1 MDMNQLINMSK
12 LLLPVLLS
20 SLTLVACGSGSS
32 ATKPEVSVTTN
43 LFETLVID
51 GYVEGANVFV
61 DFNFNLVQD
70 GGEPSGIF
78 NATTSEYEFDSTEF
92 GAITNFTETCGLNRP
107 RIAQVPVG
115 ALDSTRGVVNTAYT
129 MMYFPHDG
137 GAPKANVTPFTTILT
152 NSINEKL
159 STGISVADGC
169 GTEANQLAQDI
180 QSELNTVLSNLE
192 RNFEIGRSWF
202 YEDFIASEDSAK
214 QSVGEKIVDFL
225 GTLHDIKSLLKETYN
240 MGFRGVIND
249 EVVSLILSNT
259 EFDSVTF
266 EIQNETLS
274 TQEGEHFRY
283 NRRHNFY
290 DLRVNSQGQLL
301 DSQDKPIEITL
312 QNLKN
317 NSTVLISENYEEC
330 ETIISGQ
337 DGCDE
342 NKVLIV
348 ADHRIHIS
356 IEERKEVDGYNW
368 NKTFIRFL
376 PADNQGPTLEYSVD
390 EFGRHFKHIQSTDSS
405 YEGFE
410 LQMLDK
416 SNPHFDFD
424 LPLIMSTRYPA
435 DLQQIYADLTAID
448 RTMAGVQ
455 ENLNLLYDNDIIYI
469 ESGSASKG
477 HQWVYRIRRY
487 FNPNWDQEECEQRSF
502 SDYSV
507 ILQAFTG
514 LDAFNVCSESM

>member
-1 MDMNQLINMSK
+1 MRK

-20 SLTLVACGSGSS
+20 SLTIVACGSGSS
-32 ATKPEVSVTTN
+32 ATKPEVLVTTN

-70 GGEPSGIF
+70 EGEPSGIF
-78 NATTSEYEFDSTEF
+78 NATTSEYEFDSTGF
-92 GAITNFTETCGLNRP
+92 GAITNFTEKCGLNRP

-115 ALDSTRGVVNTAYT
+115 AIDSTRGVVNSAYT

-137 GAPKANVTPFTTILT
+137 GTPKANVTPFTTILT

-159 STGISVADGC
+159 AAGISVADGC
-169 GTEANQLAQDI
+169 GTEANQLAKDI

-192 RNFEIGRSWF
+192 RNFEIARSWF

-225 GTLHDIKSLLKETYN
+225 GTLHAIKGLLKETYN

-312 QNLKN
+312 QNLEN

-390 EFGRHFKHIQSTDSS
+390 EIGRHFKHIQSTGSS

-435 DLQQIYADLTAID
+435 DLQQIYGDLTAID

-514 LDAFNVCSESM
+514 LDAFNVCSDSM

>member
-1 MDMNQLINMSK
+1 MNQLITMNK
-12 LLLPVLLS
+12 LLLPVLL
-20 SLTLVACGSGSS
+20 TGLVSCGGGGGS
-32 ATKPEVSVTTN
+32 ATVPEPPVSQSLN
-43 LFETLVID
+43 LFKTLVID

-61 DFNFNLVQD
+61 DFNFNLIQD
-70 GGEPSGIF
+70 EGEPSGVF
-78 NATTSEYEFDSTEF
+78 NSTTYEYEFTESDF

-107 RIAQVPVG
+107 RVAQVPVG
-115 ALDSTRGVVNTAYT
+115 AIDSTRGVVNTAYT

-137 GAPKANVTPFTTILT
+137 GTPKANVTPFTTMLT
-152 NSINEKL
+152 NSINDKL
-159 STGISVADGC
+159 STGISVIDGC

-202 YEDFIASEDSAK
+202 YGDFIASEDTAQ
-214 QSVGEKIVDFL
+214 QSIGEKIVDFL
-225 GTLHDIKSLLKETYN
+225 GTLHAIEGLLNEIYN
-240 MGFRGVIND
+240 MGFRGVLND
-249 EVVSLILSNT
+249 EIVALILNNT

-266 EIQNETLS
+266 EIQNETVS

-301 DSQDKPIEITL
+301 DSQDTPIEITL
-312 QNLKN
+312 QNLEN

-330 ETIISGQ
+330 KTIISGQ

-348 ADHRIHIS
+348 ADHLIHIS

-376 PADNQGPTLEYSVD
+376 PADRQGPTLEYSVD
-390 EFGRHFKHIQSTDSS
+390 EIGRHVKNIESTGSS

-410 LQMLDK
+410 LKMLDNA
-416 SNPHFDFD
+416 NPHFDFD

-448 RTMAGVQ
+448 MTMAGVQ
-455 ENLNLLYDNDIIYI
+455 GNLYLLYDNDIIYI

-487 FNPNWDQEECEQRSF
+487 FNPNWDQEDCEQRGF
-502 SDYSV
+502 PDYSL
-507 ILQAFTG
+507 ILQAFAG
-514 LDAFNVCSESM
+514 VDAFNVCSENM

>member
-1 MDMNQLINMSK
+1 MNQLITMNK
-12 LLLPVLLS
+12 LLLPVLL
-20 SLTLVACGSGSS
+20 TGLVSCGGSGGG
-32 ATKPEVSVTTN
+32 ATDPEVPVSQSPN
-43 LFETLVID
+43 LFKTLVID

-61 DFNFNLVQD
+61 DFNFNLIQD
-70 GGEPSGIF
+70 EGEPSGTF
-78 NATTSEYEFDSTEF
+78 NSTTYEYEFDSTGF

-107 RIAQVPVG
+107 RVAQVPVG
-115 ALDSTRGVVNTAYT
+115 AIDSTRGVVNTAYT

-137 GAPKANVTPFTTILT
+137 GTPKANVTPFTTMLT
-152 NSINEKL
+152 NSINDKL

-202 YEDFIASEDSAK
+202 YEDFIASEDTAQ
-214 QSVGEKIVDFL
+214 QSIGEKIVDFL
-225 GTLHDIKSLLKETYN
+225 GTLQAIEGLLKETYN
-240 MGFRGVIND
+240 MGFRGMLSD
-249 EVVSLILSNT
+249 EVVTLILNNS

-266 EIQNETLS
+266 EIQNETVS

-301 DSQDKPIEITL
+301 DSQDTPIEITL
-312 QNLKN
+312 QNLEN

-330 ETIISGQ
+330 KTIISGQ

-348 ADHRIHIS
+348 ADHMIHIS

-376 PADNQGPTLEYSVD
+376 PADNQGPVLEYSVD
-390 EFGRHFKHIQSTDSS
+390 ENARNVKRIESTTSF

-410 LQMLDK
+410 LQMRNS
-416 SNPHFDFD
+416 SNPHFDLD

-448 RTMAGVQ
+448 MTMAGVQ
-455 ENLNLLYDNDIIYI
+455 GNLYLLYSNDALII
-469 ESGSASKG
+469 ESGSTSKG
-477 HQWVYRIRRY
+477 HQWVYR
-487 FNPNWDQEECEQRSF
+487 FNRNPTFDQENCEQRDF

-507 ILQAFTG
+507 ILQTFAG
-514 LDAFNVCSESM
+514 VEAFNVCSENM

>member
-1 MDMNQLINMSK
+1 MNQLITMNK
-12 LLLPVLLS
+12 LLLPVLL
-20 SLTLVACGSGSS
+20 TGLVSCGGGGGS
-32 ATKPEVSVTTN
+32 ATVPEPPVSQSLN
-43 LFETLVID
+43 LFKTLVID

-61 DFNFNLVQD
+61 DFNFNLIQD
-70 GGEPSGIF
+70 EGEPSGTF
-78 NATTSEYEFDSTEF
+78 NSTTYEYEFDSTGF

-107 RIAQVPVG
+107 RVAQVPVG
-115 ALDSTRGVVNTAYT
+115 AIDSTRGVVNTAYT

-137 GAPKANVTPFTTILT
+137 GTPKANVTPFTTMLT
-152 NSINEKL
+152 NSINDKL
-159 STGISVADGC
+159 TTSISVADGC

-192 RNFEIGRSWF
+192 QNFEIGRNWF
-202 YEDFIASEDSAK
+202 YEDFIASEDTAQ
-214 QSVGEKIVDFL
+214 QSIGEKIVDFL
-225 GTLHDIKSLLKETYN
+225 GTLHSIEGLLKETYN
-240 MGFRGVIND
+240 MGFRGMLND
-249 EVVSLILSNT
+249 EVVSLILNNS

-266 EIQNETLS
+266 EIQNETVS

-301 DSQDKPIEITL
+301 DSQDTPIEITL
-312 QNLKN
+312 QNLEN

-330 ETIISGQ
+330 KTVISGQ

-348 ADHRIHIS
+348 ADHMIHIS

-376 PADNQGPTLEYSVD
+376 PADNQGPVLEYSVD
-390 EFGRHFKHIQSTDSS
+390 EDARNVKRIESTTSF

-410 LQMLDK
+410 LQMRNS
-416 SNPHFDFD
+416 SNPHFDLD

-448 RTMAGVQ
+448 MTMAGVQ
-455 ENLNLLYDNDIIYI
+455 GNLYLLYSNDALII
-469 ESGSASKG
+469 ESGSTSKG
-477 HQWVYRIRRY
+477 HQWVYR
-487 FNPNWDQEECEQRSF
+487 FNPHPTYDQQTCEQRDF

-507 ILQAFTG
+507 ILQTFAG
-514 LDAFNVCSESM
+514 VEAFNVCSENM

>member
-1 MDMNQLINMSK
+1 MKK
-12 LLLPVLLS
+12 LLLPVLL
-20 SLTLVACGSGSS
+20 TGLVSCGGSGGG
-32 ATKPEVSVTTN
+32 ATDPEVPVSQSPN
-43 LFETLVID
+43 LFKTLVID

-61 DFNFNLVQD
+61 DFNFNLIQD
-70 GGEPSGIF
+70 EGEPSGTF
-78 NATTSEYEFDSTEF
+78 NSTTYEYEFDSTGF

-107 RIAQVPVG
+107 RVAQVPVG
-115 ALDSTRGVVNTAYT
+115 AIDSTRGVVNTAYT

-137 GAPKANVTPFTTILT
+137 GTSKANVTPFTTMLT
-152 NSINEKL
+152 NSINDKL

-202 YEDFIASEDSAK
+202 YEDFIASEDTAQ
-214 QSVGEKIVDFL
+214 QSIGEKIVDFL
-225 GTLHDIKSLLKETYN
+225 GTLQAIEGLLKETYN
-240 MGFRGVIND
+240 MGFRGMLSD
-249 EVVSLILSNT
+249 EVVTLILNNS

-266 EIQNETLS
+266 EIQNETVS

-301 DSQDKPIEITL
+301 DSQDTPIEITL
-312 QNLKN
+312 QNLEN

-330 ETIISGQ
+330 KTIISGQ

-348 ADHRIHIS
+348 ADHMIHIS

-376 PADNQGPTLEYSVD
+376 PADNQGPVLEYSID
-390 EFGRHFKHIQSTDSS
+390 ENARNVKRIESTSS
-405 YEGFE
+405 FYEGFE
-410 LQMLDK
+410 LQMRNS
-416 SNPHFDFD
+416 SNPHFDLD

-448 RTMAGVQ
+448 MTMAGVQ
-455 ENLNLLYDNDIIYI
+455 GNLYLLYSNDALII
-469 ESGSASKG
+469 ENGSTSKG
-477 HQWVYRIRRY
+477 HQWVYR
-487 FNPNWDQEECEQRSF
+487 FNRNPTFDQENCEQRDF
-502 SDYSV
+502 SDYAV
-507 ILQAFTG
+507 ILQTFTG
-514 LDAFNVCSESM
+514 VEAFNVCSEGI

>member
-1 MDMNQLINMSK
+1 MNQLINMRK

-20 SLTLVACGSGSS
+20 SLTIVACGSGSS

-70 GGEPSGIF
+70 EGEPSGIF
-78 NATTSEYEFDSTEF
+78 NATTSEYEFDSTGF
-92 GAITNFTETCGLNRP
+92 GAITNFTEKCGLNRP

-115 ALDSTRGVVNTAYT
+115 AIDSTRGVVNSAYT

-137 GAPKANVTPFTTILT
+137 DTPKANVTPFTTILT

-159 STGISVADGC
+159 AAGISVADGC
-169 GTEANQLAQDI
+169 GTEANQLAKDI

-192 RNFEIGRSWF
+192 RNFEIARSWF

-225 GTLHDIKSLLKETYN
+225 GTLHAIKGLLKETYN

-312 QNLKN
+312 QNLEN

-390 EFGRHFKHIQSTDSS
+390 EIGRHFKHIQSTGSS

-514 LDAFNVCSESM
+514 LDAFNVCSDSM

>member
-1 MDMNQLINMSK
+1 MNQLITMNK
-12 LLLPVLLS
+12 LLFPVLL
-20 SLTLVACGSGSS
+20 TGLVSCGGGGGS
-32 ATKPEVSVTTN
+32 ATVHEPPVSQSLN
-43 LFETLVID
+43 LFKTLVID

-61 DFNFNLVQD
+61 DFNFNLIQD
-70 GGEPSGIF
+70 EGEPSGVF
-78 NATTSEYEFDSTEF
+78 NSTTYEYEFTESDF

-107 RIAQVPVG
+107 RVAQVPVG
-115 ALDSTRGVVNTAYT
+115 AIDSTRGVVNTAYT

-137 GAPKANVTPFTTILT
+137 GTSKANVTPFTTMLT
-152 NSINEKL
+152 NSINDKL
-159 STGISVADGC
+159 TNGISVADGC

-202 YEDFIASEDSAK
+202 YEDFIASEDTTQ
-214 QSVGEKIVDFL
+214 QSIGEKIVDFL
-225 GTLHDIKSLLKETYN
+225 GTLHAIEGLLKETYN
-240 MGFRGVIND
+240 MGFRGVLND
-249 EVVSLILSNT
+249 EIVSLILNNT

-266 EIQNETLS
+266 EIQNETVS

-290 DLRVNSQGQLL
+290 DLRVNSQGQIL
-301 DSQDKPIEITL
+301 DSLDNPIEITL
-312 QNLKN
+312 QNLEN
-317 NSTVLISENYEEC
+317 NSTVLRSENYEEC
-330 ETIISGQ
+330 KTIISGQ

-348 ADHRIHIS
+348 ADHLIHIS
-356 IEERKEVDGYNW
+356 IEERKEVDGHNW

-376 PADNQGPTLEYSVD
+376 PVRNQGPTLEYSIDD
-390 EFGRHFKHIQSTDSS
+390 EARNVKRIESTSS
-405 YEGFE
+405 LYEGFE

-448 RTMAGVQ
+448 MTMAGVQ
-455 ENLNLLYDNDIIYI
+455 GNLNLLYDNDIIYI

-487 FNPNWDQEECEQRSF
+487 FNPNWDQEECEQRGF
-502 SDYSV
+502 PDYSV

-514 LDAFNVCSESM
+514 EDAFNVCSEGI